1 MLVTNLP
8 LLEIFNHPTVSG
20 LAAVLANKIEEDDP
34 QATVIK
40 PRTLSGDP
48 VLSFAQQR
56 MWFLNQ
62 LDPNS
67 TVYNVS
73 IVRRLWEPLD
83 KDALQTSL
91 NELAKRHES
100 LRSTFATVDDKPQ
113 LIIHPHL
120 DITIEWT
127 ETSDL
132 KSTLTELN
140 DRLFD
145 LVEGPLVRLDM
156 IKDSDGSYVML
167 MTMHHI
173 ITDARSFE
181 IVWQEFTTN
190 YQAIIDGNKL
200 PLGMALQL
208 QYADYAEW
216 QRGVIEQSNNE
227 QLEYWKQ
234 ELSGAPELLEL
245 PTDRPR
251 PAHQSYSG
259 NLSHSI
265 IDADTAD
272 KLRGFA
278 ASEGSTIFM
287 VLLAAFQALMARY
300 SGTSDIPVREMLV
313 TNLPLLEIF
322 NHPTVSGLAAVLANK
337 IEEDDPQATV
347 IKPHTLSGDPVLS
360 FAQQRM
366 WFLNQLDPNSTVY
379 NVSIVRRLWEPLDKD
394 ALQTSLNELAKRHE
408 SLRSTFATVDD
419 KPQLIIHP
427 QECHSSQSSV
437 PSMLGRQ
444 PAIP

>member
-1 MLVTNLP
+1 M
-8 LLEIFNHPTVSG
+8 
-20 LAAVLANKIEEDDP
+20 
-34 QATVIK
+34 
-40 PRTLSGDP
+40 
-48 VLSFAQQR
+48 
-56 MWFLNQ
+56 
-62 LDPNS
+62 
-67 TVYNVS
+67 
-73 IVRRLWEPLD
+73 
-83 KDALQTSL
+83 
-91 NELAKRHES
+91 
-100 LRSTFATVDDKPQ
+100 
-113 LIIHPHL
+113 
-120 DITIEWT
+120 
-127 ETSDL
+127 
-132 KSTLTELN
+132 
-140 DRLFD
+140 
-145 LVEGPLVRLDM
+145 VRLDM

-300 SGTSDIPVREMLV
+300 SGTSDIPV
-313 TNLPLLEIF
+313 
-322 NHPTVSGLAAVLANK
+322 G
-337 IEEDDPQATV
+337 
-347 IKPHTLSGDPVLS
+347 G
-360 FAQQRM
+360 
-366 WFLNQLDPNSTVY
+366 
-379 NVSIVRRLWEPLDKD
+379 
-394 ALQTSLNELAKRHE
+394 
-408 SLRSTFATVDD
+408 
-419 KPQLIIHP
+419 
-427 QECHSSQSSV
+427 
-437 PSMLGRQ
+437 
-444 PAIP
+444 